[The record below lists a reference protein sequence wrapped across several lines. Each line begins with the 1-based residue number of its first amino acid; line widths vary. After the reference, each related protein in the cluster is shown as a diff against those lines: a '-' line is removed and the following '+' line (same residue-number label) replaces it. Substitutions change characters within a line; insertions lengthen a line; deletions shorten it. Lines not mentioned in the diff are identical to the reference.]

1 MTHALGL
8 LIESMVALLLLLTI
22 GYCTV
27 LNQRLKRLRTD
38 EGSLRTMIGELVAAT
53 EKAERAIGGL
63 RQTVQE
69 SDHTLGDRMRA
80 AERLVAALD
89 QRMDGS
95 GRVPGSALH
104 GRAEAPPDAKA
115 VVAAAQAF
123 AERARARMFGRAA

>member
-1 MTHALGL
+1 VNHALGL

-63 RQTVQE
+63 KQTVQE
-69 SDHTLGDRMRA
+69 SDHTLGERMRV

-89 QRMDGS
+89 QKIDDS
-95 GRVPGSALH
+95 GRGV
-104 GRAEAPPDAKA
+104 GRALQARPEPPPDAKA